1 MKFKIP
7 KKEPN
12 NELKIPNFFIC
23 CMLVLQPVIFIL
35 NFKFCRI
42 QLLKEKQAREDAE
55 KQSKE
60 LQDRLKKYEEES
72 RRAREG
78 NIALQIIT
86 TWLKYMKGC

>member
-1 MKFKIP
+1 
-7 KKEPN
+7 
-12 NELKIPNFFIC
+12 
-23 CMLVLQPVIFIL
+23 MLVLQPVIFIL